1 MRRLRRPLDE
11 KRNRIGAGLFERL
24 LERKRPP
31 REFAAIRSDAR
42 AVERPGD
49 SLAALLQSLRE
60 CAEISTRG
68 GPGNQARLLEGAQVP
83 REILGWLRRI
93 GRDDLEIPPLPE
105 RNQRIAA
112 APPGMAP
119 AHGGLHAELLRDPLD
134 PRVEIPRAEQQ
145 MIDRVG
151 RRLQG

>member
-1 MRRLRRPLDE
+1 MRRPRGPLDE
-11 KRNRIGAGLFERL
+11 KRNRIGAVLFERL

-31 REFAAIRSDAR
+31 RELSTIRADAR

-112 APPGMAP
+112 APPGEAARPGGPPAALLLGPLRAP
-119 AHGGLHAELLRDPLD
+119 P
-134 PRVEIPRAEQQ
+134 
-145 MIDRVG
+145 
-151 RRLQG
+151 